1 MYTKIFELINDEIS
15 MMSISTPST
24 LELVKIE
31 IKGIKIK
38 LVYLDKKSMKVQV
51 RLYEVDLFGQEPKLK
66 LKKDYMKPYT
76 DKYFRW
82 I

>member
-15 MMSISTPST
+15 MMTISTPST

-31 IKGIKIK
+31 IKGIKVK

-51 RLYEVDLFGQEPKLK
+51 RLYEVDLFSQEPKLK

-76 DKYFRW
+76 DKYFR
-82 I
+82 

>member
-1 MYTKIFELINDEIS
+1 MYEKIFELINDEIS
-15 MMSISTPST
+15 LMSACTPNT

-31 IKGIKIK
+31 IKGIKVK

-76 DKYFRW
+76 DKYFR
-82 I
+82 

>member
-1 MYTKIFELINDEIS
+1 MYSKIFELINDEIS

-31 IKGIKIK
+31 IKGIKVK
-38 LVYLDKKSMKVQV
+38 LVYFDKKSMKVQV

-76 DKYFRW
+76 DKYFR
-82 I
+82 

>member
-31 IKGIKIK
+31 IKGIKVK

-76 DKYFRW
+76 DKYFR
-82 I
+82 

>member
-1 MYTKIFELINDEIS
+1 MYTKVFEMINDEIS
-15 MMSISTPST
+15 LLSVCMPNTM
-24 LELVKIE
+24 ELVKIE
-31 IKGIKIK
+31 IKGIKVK

-76 DKYFRW
+76 DKYFR
-82 I
+82 

>member
-1 MYTKIFELINDEIS
+1 MYEKVFELINDEIS

-31 IKGIKIK
+31 IKGIKVK

-76 DKYFRW
+76 DKYFR
-82 I
+82 

>member
-1 MYTKIFELINDEIS
+1 MYEKIFELINDEIS

-76 DKYFRW
+76 DKYFR
-82 I
+82 

>member
-1 MYTKIFELINDEIS
+1 MYSKIFELINDEIS

-31 IKGIKIK
+31 IKGIKVK

-51 RLYEVDLFGQEPKLK
+51 RLYEVDLFGHEPKLK

-76 DKYFRW
+76 DKYFR
-82 I
+82 

>member
-76 DKYFRW
+76 DKYFR
-82 I
+82 

>member
-31 IKGIKIK
+31 IKGIKVK
-38 LVYLDKKSMKVQV
+38 LVYFDKKSMKVQV

-76 DKYFRW
+76 DKYFR
-82 I
+82 

>member
-15 MMSISTPST
+15 MMSISTLNT

-31 IKGIKIK
+31 IKGIKVK

-66 LKKDYMKPYT
+66 LKKDYWKPFK
-76 DKYFRW
+76 DKYFR
-82 I
+82 

>member
-15 MMSISTPST
+15 MMLISTPST

-31 IKGIKIK
+31 IKGIKVK
-38 LVYLDKKSMKVQV
+38 LVFLDKNSMKVQV

-76 DKYFRW
+76 DKYFR
-82 I
+82 

>member
-1 MYTKIFELINDEIS
+1 MYEKIFELINDEIS
-15 MMSISTPST
+15 MMSISTPSA

-31 IKGIKIK
+31 IKGIKVK

-76 DKYFRW
+76 DKYFR
-82 I
+82 

>member
-15 MMSISTPST
+15 MMLISTPST
-24 LELVKIE
+24 LELVKIK
-31 IKGIKIK
+31 IKGIKVK
-38 LVYLDKKSMKVQV
+38 LVFLDKNSMKVQV

-76 DKYFRW
+76 DKYFR
-82 I
+82 

>member
-1 MYTKIFELINDEIS
+1 MYEKIFELINDEIS
-15 MMSISTPST
+15 MMSISTPSM

-31 IKGIKIK
+31 IKGIKVK

-76 DKYFRW
+76 DKYFR
-82 I
+82 

>member
-1 MYTKIFELINDEIS
+1 MYEKVFELINDEIS

-31 IKGIKIK
+31 IKGIKVK

-51 RLYEVDLFGQEPKLK
+51 RLYEVNLFGQEPKLK

-76 DKYFRW
+76 DKYFR
-82 I
+82 